1 MICGISEEALMLIV
15 AMQDDVD
22 MLYAI
27 YDTCTDRFLTV
38 NCPYF
43 QAIGIIM
50 DKKSCS
56 FENAQERVDHP
67 QHFSDIV
74 DYFCIDD

>member
-1 MICGISEEALMLIV
+1 MDLMLII
-15 AMQDDVD
+15 AIQDDVD

-43 QAIGIIM
+43 QAIGIVM
-50 DKKSCS
+50 DEKGCS
-56 FENAQERVDHP
+56 FEIAQDRVDNP
-67 QHFSDIV
+67 QSFMDIV
-74 DYFCIDD
+74 KAIE

>member
-1 MICGISEEALMLIV
+1 MLLVLIV
-15 AMQDDVD
+15 ALQDDVD

-43 QAIGIIM
+43 QAIGIVM
-50 DKKSCS
+50 DEKDCS
-56 FENAQERVDHP
+56 FEIAQARIDNP
-67 QHFSDIV
+67 QSFNDIAKAIFDSEV
-74 DYFCIDD
+74 